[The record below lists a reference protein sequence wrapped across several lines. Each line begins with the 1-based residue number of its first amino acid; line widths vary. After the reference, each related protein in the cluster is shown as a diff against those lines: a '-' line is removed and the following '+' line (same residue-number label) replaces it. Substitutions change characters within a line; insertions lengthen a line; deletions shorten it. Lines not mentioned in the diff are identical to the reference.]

1 MILYRVLLTCEK
13 FLLFYRASLYF
24 TTVGK
29 SKTSEV
35 SLFKYPQLK
44 GRTALALAC
53 VYFIDRARADGVVI
67 HV

>member
-24 TTVGK
+24 TKVGK

-35 SLFKYPQLK
+35 SQLK